1 MDRWIDRQQL
11 ANNTALDAELALE
24 VLEIFK
30 GQVETWGQMLDA
42 NDAPERWADAAH
54 TIKGAAL
61 GIGAGP
67 LAEACK
73 AAETAGRADPPPSK
87 TRAAV
92 LINDIRDA
100 LYPTLESVARV
111 DHELRVSGFLR
122 LS

>member
-1 MDRWIDRQQL
+1 MDHWINRKQL
-11 ANNTALDAELALE
+11 ADNTAQDVELALE

-30 GQVETWGQMLDA
+30 GQVETWGQMLNA
-42 NDAPERWADAAH
+42 EDAPERWADAAH

-61 GIGAGP
+61 GIGAAA
-67 LAEACK
+67 LAEVCK
-73 AAETAGRADPPPSK
+73 AAEIAGRSDPPPSR

-92 LINDIRDA
+92 LINDIRDV

>member
-1 MDRWIDRQQL
+1 MDQWIDRKQL
-11 ANNTALDAELALE
+11 AANTAEDVELALE

-42 NDAPERWADAAH
+42 SDEPERWADAAH

-61 GIGAGP
+61 GIGANK
-67 LAEACK
+67 LADVCK
-73 AAETAGRADPPPSK
+73 AAEMAGRGDPAPSK

-92 LINDIRDA
+92 LINDIRDV
-100 LYPTLESVARV
+100 LFPTLESVARV